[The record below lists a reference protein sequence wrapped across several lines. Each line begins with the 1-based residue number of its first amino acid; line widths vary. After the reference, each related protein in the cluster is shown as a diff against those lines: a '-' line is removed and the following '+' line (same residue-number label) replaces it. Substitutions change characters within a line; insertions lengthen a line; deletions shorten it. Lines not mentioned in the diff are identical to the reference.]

1 MKASA
6 GQMSKAVSD
15 YLAAREAKS
24 NAEETLKQ
32 AENAMRLAM
41 ASGGTDTV
49 IVDGVKV
56 SITAGRRP
64 SYDIEKLKQMIKP
77 NLFKT
82 LIKNVV
88 DGEKFK
94 AAIKLGTLPTDIAD
108 ACTEYTEYS
117 QIRVTQAVEASQETS
132 VTAVA

>member
-6 GQMSKAVSD
+6 GTMSKAVSD
-15 YLAAREAKS
+15 YLVAREAKS
-24 NAEETLKQ
+24 EAEEALKK

-41 ASGGTDTV
+41 ANGGATSV

-56 SITAGRRP
+56 AITEGRRP
-64 SYDIEKLKQMIKP
+64 SYDIEKLKQMVKP

-82 LIKNVV
+82 LIKSVI

-94 AAIKLGTLPTDIAD
+94 AAVKLGSLPEDIAD
-108 ACTEYTEYS
+108 ACTEYTDYS
-117 QIRVTQAVEASQETS
+117 QIRVTQAVEASQTS
-132 VTAVA
+132 SITAVA